1 MPSSFATMRPLP
13 GRTMPMM
20 QCKRV
25 LLPFPFVPRSATVS
39 PSPTRSERSWI
50 TRTLP

>member
-1 MPSSFATMRPLP
+1 MPSSFATMRPAP
-13 GRTMPMM
+13 GRTTPMM
-20 QCKRV
+20 QCMRV